1 MWCTYTME
9 YDLAIKK
16 KRQCHLQQHGCTR
29 DYQAKWSKSETQRQI
44 YYDLYVDSKTWHKWA
59 YLSNIKRHTDI

>member
-1 MWCTYTME
+1 M
-9 YDLAIKK
+9 KK
-16 KRQCHLQQHGCTR
+16 KRPWKEWNNAICSNMDEPK
-29 DYQAKWSKSETQRQI
+29 DYHNKWSKSETERQI